1 MSVPPTASGGA
12 TEAMFVVVR
21 AEFGEFMRHTGFHLF
36 IARGQTATAPGRRP
50 TTPGPS
56 WRPTTRPT
64 FNAFSVSDTEGP
76 AFQTLTKLIFFG
88 VGGSTGETADAH
100 RRHPSPPPPAKD
112 GLACTPVV
120 GADGV
125 RSECGECALRY
136 RYKSKRSGHDHVC
149 GPDTFWAPS

>member
-12 TEAMFVVVR
+12 TEAMFVVVVR

-36 IARGQTATAPGRRP
+36 IARGQTATARGRRP

-76 AFQTLTKLIFFG
+76 AFQTLTKLIFLAWEARLERLR
-88 VGGSTGETADAH
+88 THTADTL
-100 RRHPSPPPPAKD
+100 HPPLKMVSH
-112 GLACTPVV
+112 
-120 GADGV
+120 V
-125 RSECGECALRY
+125 RQ
-136 RYKSKRSGHDHVC
+136 
-149 GPDTFWAPS
+149 